1 METASGAARM
11 VSKPVDD
18 DLKAAAAAPEPWLG
32 REKAVCSRGALLVGG
47 LLLACFVLGRESASS
62 MPWLQI
68 DVAKTKLTDTTN
80 GTAGTDV
87 RTVGLLVTLS
97 FLSRAVYASTV

>member
-1 METASGAARM
+1 MEMASGAARM

-18 DLKAAAAAPEPWLG
+18 DLKAAAAAPEPEPWLG
-32 REKAVCSRGALLVGG
+32 REKAVSRRGALLVGG

-68 DVAKTKLTDTTN
+68 DVAKAKLTDTTN
-80 GTAGTDV
+80 GTAGS
-87 RTVGLLVTLS
+87 VGYSCPCHFCHVLCML
-97 FLSRAVYASTV
+97 YC